1 MDHRWLSGTLEEL
14 NLLLVILE
22 DWILIQRASIDIHI
36 NEEPYHSIQVYAN
49 TMTKKYVVRAWGRSI
64 QKGDLTTME
73 DLKQLCIDNFGRSV
87 ACAGYLGRHPGQG
100 LDLVR
105 VSYPCTRWI
114 SKSCAVTFAHDQD
127 ALIIGLCP
135 ACSGEDLMKKEAE
148 DKTIDHVEK
157 SLAIEEKKN
166 LKSPKC
172 NLNSITE
179 KSSEEQ
185 ESDSKADD
193 TCIAPEHNHADDS
206 DDEAW
211 LPPKPKPKEIKKKL
225 KPKTQVSERRHALR
239 KKVGRLKNHGKE
251 NGIDKLQVRNP
262 SLSIRATPDRF
273 NIGV

>member
-1 MDHRWLSGTLEEL
+1 MDHRGLSGILEEL
-14 NLLLVILE
+14 HLLHVILE

-49 TMTKKYVVRAWGRSI
+49 TMTRKYVVRAWGRSI
-64 QKGDLTTME
+64 QKGHLTTME
-73 DLKQLCIDNFGRSV
+73 DLKELCLDYFGRFV
-87 ACAGYLGRHPGQG
+87 ACAGYFGRHPGQG

-114 SKSCAVTFAHDQD
+114 SKSCAVMFAHDQD

-185 ESDSKADD
+185 EADSKADD
-193 TCIAPEHNHADDS
+193 TSIATENNHANDS
-206 DDEAW
+206 EDEAW
-211 LPPKPKPKEIKKKL
+211 LPPTSKPKEIKKKL
-225 KPKTQVSERRHALR
+225 NPKTPNSERRHALR
-239 KKVGRLKNHGKE
+239 KKAGRLKNHGKE
-251 NGIDKLQVRNP
+251 NGMERLQVRKF
-262 SLSIRATPDRF
+262 SLGIHATPDQF
-273 NIGV
+273 NLGI